1 MLHSIGR
8 KGKVVLDKQSRKLT
22 VINAAKGLFEFE
34 RLPYGV
40 RSSPSIF
47 QRITEQLVLN
57 IPMIVVYLDYVLVTL
72 KRHKI
77 IITILVS
84 KNAGYTWE
92 G

>member
-1 MLHSIGR
+1 M
-8 KGKVVLDKQSRKLT
+8 LDKQSRKLT